1 MKKKKIRLK
10 YKKERVLLSD
20 ILPYELPF
28 IFTNRYFYR
37 FIVKNGIQLDGDTIV
52 WKKGIEEGAE
62 LIISAI
68 VRCKKIHFDGN
79 SVKAGR
85 GTYNTIPFTYGV
97 SHKPTK
103 CRYLSIIHPV
113 NQIKIVDFYE
123 RYKHVLLYLCS
134 KSRFSL
140 RYPEKVA
147 CFFYYKD
154 RLHSTLLGKR
164 SDKME
169 MYFSEYENL
178 RTYFSY
184 KNYTNI
190 YKFYE
195 DYRYQRAEKKFQHLV
210 KFDLQSCFDSIYTH
224 SISWAMCGGS
234 HMYKEL
240 FAGIPDNAF
249 GEYWDNLMQEMNYNE
264 THGIVIGPEFSR
276 IFAEVILQEIDKRVE
291 NKLLECGY
299 SLNRDYEC
307 YRYVDDYF
315 FFYNSEEV
323 KNKALE
329 LFEEYLKEY
338 KLTISSDK
346 TVYYERPFITP
357 ISKAKIAIDELLKEY
372 IQLYKNEKSITELI
386 ESDEIDLDKNDEE
399 SETIKIKEE
408 TIVNAINCELYFK
421 FSATE
426 FCKRFKRILSTNE
439 VTPKDVMNY
448 SISRLSVLIE
458 RILKRWDRTYKPLCY
473 AVSSTGYNQ
482 YKIIAIKQIR
492 KMEKAL
498 AKFLFEIIDSLFF
511 LYSTNKRVNTTLKA
525 MQLLNTI
532 IVYLDHDYSIK
543 KSKLIIKIPRFSEY
557 IREIVFKKIRDEVSL
572 VIKSAPINEK
582 VQLETLYF
590 LILLKQLNP
599 KYHINAQELES
610 HLVVKTV
617 NGNTL
622 PQLNAIA
629 VITLLYYMGLK
640 KEFVQLQQQIVD
652 QVINRYQSMSPE
664 RIKISAEQV
673 ILALDLAAC
682 PFILRSKRVT
692 ILQKIGL
699 SRPEGEKVVAYLQKH
714 KYMYTKWTGINVTK
728 ELNAK
733 ISQEVYS

>member
-1 MKKKKIRLK
+1 M
-10 YKKERVLLSD
+10 
-20 ILPYELPF
+20 
-28 IFTNRYFYR
+28 
-37 FIVKNGIQLDGDTIV
+37 
-52 WKKGIEEGAE
+52 
-62 LIISAI
+62 
-68 VRCKKIHFDGN
+68 
-79 SVKAGR
+79 
-85 GTYNTIPFTYGV
+85 
-97 SHKPTK
+97 
-103 CRYLSIIHPV
+103 
-113 NQIKIVDFYE
+113 
-123 RYKHVLLYLCS
+123 
-134 KSRFSL
+134 
-140 RYPEKVA
+140 
-147 CFFYYKD
+147 
-154 RLHSTLLGKR
+154 
-164 SDKME
+164 
-169 MYFSEYENL
+169 
-178 RTYFSY
+178 
-184 KNYTNI
+184 
-190 YKFYE
+190 
-195 DYRYQRAEKKFQHLV
+195 
-210 KFDLQSCFDSIYTH
+210 
-224 SISWAMCGGS
+224 
-234 HMYKEL
+234 
-240 FAGIPDNAF
+240 
-249 GEYWDNLMQEMNYNE
+249 
-264 THGIVIGPEFSR
+264 
-276 IFAEVILQEIDKRVE
+276 
-291 NKLLECGY
+291 
-299 SLNRDYEC
+299 
-307 YRYVDDYF
+307 
-315 FFYNSEEV
+315 
-323 KNKALE
+323 
-329 LFEEYLKEY
+329 FEEYLKEY

-372 IQLYKNEKSITELI
+372 IQLYKNEKNITELI
-386 ESDEIDLDKNDEE
+386 ESDEIDLDKNEEE
-399 SETIKIKEE
+399 SEIIKIKEE

-473 AVSSTGYNQ
+473 AVSSTEYNQ

-532 IVYLDHDYSIK
+532 IIYLDHDYSIK
-543 KSKLIIKIPRFSEY
+543 SQLIIKIPRFSEY

-572 VIKSAPINEK
+572 VLKSAPINEK

-599 KYHINAQELES
+599 KYHITAQELES

-640 KEFVQLQQQIVD
+640 KEFVQLQQQIVE

-682 PFILRSKRVT
+682 PFIQRSKQVK

-699 SRPEGEKVVAYLQKH
+699 SCPEGEKVVAYLQKH
-714 KYMYTKWTGINVTK
+714 KYIYTKWTGINVTK

>member
-1 MKKKKIRLK
+1 MK
-10 YKKERVLLSD
+10 D
-20 ILPYELPF
+20 
-28 IFTNRYFYR
+28 
-37 FIVKNGIQLDGDTIV
+37 
-52 WKKGIEEGAE
+52 
-62 LIISAI
+62 
-68 VRCKKIHFDGN
+68 
-79 SVKAGR
+79 
-85 GTYNTIPFTYGV
+85 
-97 SHKPTK
+97 
-103 CRYLSIIHPV
+103 
-113 NQIKIVDFYE
+113 
-123 RYKHVLLYLCS
+123 
-134 KSRFSL
+134 
-140 RYPEKVA
+140 
-147 CFFYYKD
+147 
-154 RLHSTLLGKR
+154 
-164 SDKME
+164 
-169 MYFSEYENL
+169 
-178 RTYFSY
+178 
-184 KNYTNI
+184 
-190 YKFYE
+190 
-195 DYRYQRAEKKFQHLV
+195 
-210 KFDLQSCFDSIYTH
+210 
-224 SISWAMCGGS
+224 
-234 HMYKEL
+234 
-240 FAGIPDNAF
+240 
-249 GEYWDNLMQEMNYNE
+249 
-264 THGIVIGPEFSR
+264 
-276 IFAEVILQEIDKRVE
+276 
-291 NKLLECGY
+291 
-299 SLNRDYEC
+299 
-307 YRYVDDYF
+307 
-315 FFYNSEEV
+315 
-323 KNKALE
+323 
-329 LFEEYLKEY
+329 
-338 KLTISSDK
+338 
-346 TVYYERPFITP
+346 
-357 ISKAKIAIDELLKEY
+357 Y
-372 IQLYKNEKSITELI
+372 IQLYKNEKNITEFI

-399 SETIKIKEE
+399 SDTIKIKEE

-439 VTPKDVMNY
+439 VAPKDVMNY

-473 AVSSTGYNQ
+473 AMSSTEYSQ

-532 IVYLDHDYSIK
+532 IIYLDHDYSIK
-543 KSKLIIKIPRFSEY
+543 KGRLVIKIPRFSEY

-572 VIKSAPINEK
+572 VLKSAPINEK

-617 NGNTL
+617 KGNTL

-640 KEFVQLQQQIVD
+640 KEFVQLQQQIVN

-682 PFILRSKRVT
+682 PFIQRSKQVK

-714 KYMYTKWTGINVTK
+714 KYIYTKWTGINVTK